1 MDNRPSHLRWGY
13 GELVIVC
20 LAPAFLASRLKEMRD
35 DHFAWSKVMWDV
47 ATIASAG
54 STSWRATPASRTSW

>member
-20 LAPAFLASRLKEMRD
+20 LAPAFLASRLKDQRWIDIVAGYSGVTYVVVIPPSTISSEP
-35 DHFAWSKVMWDV
+35 VM
-47 ATIASAG
+47 
-54 STSWRATPASRTSW
+54 